1 MSAKPEASPVAL
13 VVPCYNERGR
23 LDVSRFG
30 DAAEKSDLHILFVD
44 DGSSDGT
51 GEFLERQLAG
61 NPRLSVLRC
70 ASNRGKAAAVREGM
84 LALLERCPQADWL
97 GFWDADLSSP
107 LNEVPRMLKFH
118 DLEGAGFDAIWASR
132 VMRAGSEVERPGR
145 RHLFGRM
152 FATASGLLLGV
163 RAYDTQCGAKVFR
176 RSAVAEIFGEPF
188 ISRWIFD
195 VEIYC
200 RMGHARIL
208 EYPVKEWR
216 DVPGSK
222 VRIGREMFRVG
233 GDLLRIRKVY
243 GRAEGWRIS
252 SSQSTVAS
260 SQLKNTK
267 PNA

>member
-1 MSAKPEASPVAL
+1 MASPSVSVAL
-13 VVPCYNERGR
+13 AVPCYNERGR
-23 LDVSRFG
+23 VDVAQFAS
-30 DAAEKSDLHILFVD
+30 AAERHNLRILFVD

-51 GEFLERQLAG
+51 GEFLEQQIAG

-70 ASNRGKAAAVREGM
+70 PHNQGKAAAVREGM
-84 LALLERCPQADWL
+84 LALLQRCPGVEWI

-107 LNEVPRMLKFH
+107 LSEVPRMLEFY
-118 DLEGAGFDAIWASR
+118 DLEGAGFDAVWCSR

-163 RAYDTQCGAKVFR
+163 RAYDTQCGAKLFR
-176 RSAVAEIFGEPF
+176 REVVQEVFGEPF

-200 RMGHARIL
+200 RMGHDRIL

-222 VRIGREMFRVG
+222 VKIAREMFRIG

-243 GRAEGWRIS
+243 GKRADRG
-252 SSQSTVAS
+252 
-260 SQLKNTK
+260 
-267 PNA
+267 

>member
-1 MSAKPEASPVAL
+1 MSAQNKSAAIAL
-13 VVPCYNERGR
+13 AVPCYNERGR
-23 LDVSRFG
+23 IDLARFATG
-30 DAAEKSDLHILFVD
+30 AQAEDLQILFVD
-44 DGSSDGT
+44 DGSADGT
-51 GEFLERQLAG
+51 AGFIGEKIAG
-61 NPRLSVLRC
+61 DPRLGLLGLEKNS
-70 ASNRGKAAAVREGM
+70 GKAEAVRQGVLTL
-84 LALLERCPQADWL
+84 LAQCPQAEWI

-107 LNEVPRMLKFH
+107 LSEVPRMLEFN
-118 DLEGAGFDAIWASR
+118 DLEGADFDAVWCSR

-163 RAYDTQCGAKVFR
+163 RAYDTQCGAKLFR
-176 RSAVAEIFGEPF
+176 REAVEKAFGKPF

-200 RMGHARIL
+200 RMGHDRIL

-222 VRIGREMFRVG
+222 VKIVREMFRVG

-243 GRAEGWRIS
+243 GRAGGAEIR
-252 SSQSTVAS
+252 
-260 SQLKNTK
+260 
-267 PNA
+267 

>member
-1 MSAKPEASPVAL
+1 MSAQTATPPVAL

-23 LDVSRFG
+23 VDVSRFG
-30 DAAEKSDLHILFVD
+30 DAANESNLQICFVD

-51 GEFLERQLAG
+51 GEFLDKKVAG
-61 NPRLSVLRC
+61 NPRLSVLRG
-70 ASNRGKAAAVREGM
+70 SNNQGKAAAVREGV
-84 LALLERCPQADWL
+84 LALLQRCPEAEWV

-107 LNEVPRMLKFH
+107 LSEVPRMLEFH
-118 DLEGAGFDAIWASR
+118 QLEDGGFDAIWCSR
-132 VMRAGSEVERPGR
+132 VMRAGSKVERPGR

-163 RAYDTQCGAKVFR
+163 RAYDTQCGAKLFR
-176 RSAVAEIFGEPF
+176 REVVQEVFGEPF

-200 RMGHARIL
+200 RMGHDRIL

-222 VRIGREMFRVG
+222 VKIAREMFRVG

-243 GRAEGWRIS
+243 GRKGEQGSGDRDRRSDA
-252 SSQSTVAS
+252 A
-260 SQLKNTK
+260 
-267 PNA
+267 